1 MKNFQKGIINK
12 VRKITLITFLFLF
25 LSPLVNSEVMKNP
38 FFTEYET
45 NFKIPPFSQINEDHF
60 MPAFIKG
67 MELHNEEIN
76 DIIENKEEPSFE
88 NIIVAMERSGSLLS
102 RVSAVFFNLS
112 GSTTNPKIQEIEKE
126 ISPKL
131 SSHYDSISLNP
142 EIFKKVKILWESID
156 NYDLSLEERKI
167 LEETYKRF
175 VRSGAL
181 LEGSDK
187 KRYAEINQDIT
198 KLSVQFSQNLL
209 AETNDFE
216 LILDKV
222 DLAGLPSDIVDLAKL
237 EAENKFSKNKEDK
250 YKDKYVF
257 TVQRSSMYPF
267 LTYSTRRDLREK
279 LYKGYIQR
287 GDNNNEYDNK
297 DITSKIASL
306 RVEKANI
313 LGFESHAHYVLDNTM
328 AKTPE
333 AVYGLLNQLWAPA
346 LKRAKN
352 ELNEMQ
358 ILANEEGNNFEIAS
372 WDWWHYAEK
381 VRKDKYD
388 LDEEEIK
395 EYFTLDNTI
404 DGIFKTSNKLFG
416 LTFEEKFDLDLY
428 HPDARVWEVK
438 DNDGSHVGLYIGDY
452 YTRSSKRGG
461 AWMSSF
467 KSQSN
472 FDGKE
477 RPIIV
482 NVCNFPPP
490 SKDKPSLL
498 SFEHVT
504 TLFHEFGHGLHG
516 LLTNTNYKSL
526 SGTAVSRDFVEF
538 PSQVLEH
545 WASEPELLKSYAK
558 HYETGEVISDEL
570 IEKMQNASK
579 FNQGFANTEYLAASF
594 LDMDWHTLTTTELQD
609 TNAFEEQSLK
619 KIGLIDEIVS
629 RYRTTYFQHIF
640 THSYSAGYYSYIWAA
655 VLDSDAFAAF
665 KDSGD
670 VFNEDLANK
679 YREFILEKGGTE
691 DPMKLYRSFKG
702 DDPDISA
709 LLEDRGLN

>member
-1 MKNFQKGIINK
+1 MKNFLKGIINK
-12 VRKITLITFLFLF
+12 LRKITLITFLFLF
-25 LSPLVNSEVMKNP
+25 LSPLVNSEVMENP

-142 EIFKKVKILWESID
+142 EIFKKVKILWENID
-156 NYDLSLEERKI
+156 NFDLSLEERKI

-187 KRYAEINQDIT
+187 KRYAELNQDIT

-216 LILDKV
+216 IILDQA
-222 DLAGLPSDIVDLAKL
+222 DLVGLPDDIVDLAKL
-237 EAENKFSKNKEDK
+237 EAENKFSKNKDNK

-287 GDNNNEYDNK
+287 GDNNNQYDNK
-297 DITSKIASL
+297 EITSKIASL

-438 DNDGSHVGLYIGDY
+438 DKDGSHIGLYIGDY

-609 TNAFEEQSLK
+609 TNSFEEKSLK

-670 VFNEDLANK
+670 VFNEDLQIN
-679 YREFILEKGGTE
+679 TE
-691 DPMKLYRSFKG
+691 NLF
-702 DDPDISA
+702 
-709 LLEDRGLN
+709 